1 MIYRTGQAISAND
14 DVTQSRE
21 LALQIADIITETPAR
36 NTLVIDIHDLS
47 QIADYFVISSGE
59 NERQLQAISRTL
71 LEGLAGT
78 GRRPRRVEGEA
89 SSGWMLHDYGD
100 VVVHIFD
107 VELRSF
113 YGLEERWA
121 EAPTLL
127 SIQ

>member
-1 MIYRTGQAISAND
+1 LTDLAKQTVSLQD
-14 DVTQSRE
+14 DVAQSRE

-47 QIADYFVISSGE
+47 PIADYFVISSGE
-59 NERQLQAISRTL
+59 NVRQLQAVSRTL
-71 LEGLAGT
+71 IEDLADAGK
-78 GRRPRRVEGEA
+78 RPRRIEGEA
-89 SSGWMLHDYGD
+89 SSGWMLLDYGD